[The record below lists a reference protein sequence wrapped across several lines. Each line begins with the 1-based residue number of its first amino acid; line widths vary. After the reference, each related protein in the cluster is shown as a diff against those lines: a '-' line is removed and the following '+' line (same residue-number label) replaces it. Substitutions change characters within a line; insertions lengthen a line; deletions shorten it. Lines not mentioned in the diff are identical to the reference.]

1 MEPITRNGR
10 RRLWRGVGWLAS
22 CLLASCALVF
32 SAVPLDTG
40 LADQSRLPLSPV
52 AQALPGIH
60 SVDTRPGSTS
70 SDRLLPS
77 PPDPQSLDPGVIASL
92 SIPRIGL
99 DDVPIRE
106 RGTDGKG
113 HMLIAPG
120 YGVTHFASSARLG
133 AGNAVL
139 YGHDDID
146 GSVFANLAQL
156 GPGDAVTV
164 VVSGVSQTYAVTD
177 RRIVLPTAVEILA
190 PTHDIRLTLFTCWP
204 DKVDT
209 RRLVITAVQVPNA
222 RAAPARPP
230 RTSLD
235 LG

>member
-1 MEPITRNGR
+1 
-10 RRLWRGVGWLAS
+10 
-22 CLLASCALVF
+22 LLAAGALLF

-60 SVDTRPGSTS
+60 SVDARPGSTS
-70 SDRLLPS
+70 SDPQVPS
-77 PPDPQSLDPGVIASL
+77 PADPQSLDPGVIASL
-92 SIPRIGL
+92 SIPRIEL
-99 DDVPIRE
+99 ENVPIRQ

-120 YGVTHFASSARLG
+120 YGVTHFLSSARLG

-146 GSVFANLAQL
+146 GSVFANLEQL
-156 GPGDAVTV
+156 VPGDAITV
-164 VVSGVSQTYAVTD
+164 VVSGVTQTYAVTD

-190 PTHDIRLTLFTCWP
+190 PTRDVRLTLFTCWP
-204 DKVDT
+204 NNVDT
-209 RRLVITAVQVPNA
+209 RRLVITAVQVPNT
-222 RAAPARPP
+222 PARPAHH
-230 RTSLD
+230 RAASVD

>member
-1 MEPITRNGR
+1 
-10 RRLWRGVGWLAS
+10 
-22 CLLASCALVF
+22 LLASGALLF

-60 SVDTRPGSTS
+60 SVDARPGSTS
-70 SDRLLPS
+70 SDPQVPS
-77 PPDPQSLDPGVIASL
+77 PADPQSLDPGVIASL
-92 SIPRIGL
+92 SIPRIEL
-99 DDVPIRE
+99 ENVPIRQ

-120 YGVTHFASSARLG
+120 YGVTHFLSSARLG

-146 GSVFANLAQL
+146 GSVFANLEQL
-156 GPGDAVTV
+156 VPGDAITV
-164 VVSGVSQTYAVTD
+164 VVSGVTQTYAVTD

-190 PTHDIRLTLFTCWP
+190 PTRDVRLTLFTCWP
-204 DKVDT
+204 NNVDT
-209 RRLVITAVQVPNA
+209 RRLVITAVQVPNT
-222 RAAPARPP
+222 PARPAHH
-230 RTSLD
+230 RAASVD

>member
-1 MEPITRNGR
+1 
-10 RRLWRGVGWLAS
+10 
-22 CLLASCALVF
+22 LLAAGALLF

-60 SVDTRPGSTS
+60 SVDARPGSTS
-70 SDRLLPS
+70 SDPQVPS
-77 PPDPQSLDPGVIASL
+77 PADPQSLDPGVIASL
-92 SIPRIGL
+92 SIPRIEL
-99 DDVPIRE
+99 ENVPIRQ

-120 YGVTHFASSARLG
+120 YGVTHFLSSARLG

-146 GSVFANLAQL
+146 GSVFANLEQL
-156 GPGDAVTV
+156 VPGDAITV
-164 VVSGVSQTYAVTD
+164 VVSGVTQTYAVTD

-190 PTHDIRLTLFTCWP
+190 PTRDVRLTLFTCWP
-204 DKVDT
+204 NKVDT
-209 RRLVITAVQVPNA
+209 RRLVITAIQVPNA
-222 RAAPARPP
+222 PARPTHHMP
-230 RTSLD
+230 SFFD

>member
-1 MEPITRNGR
+1 
-10 RRLWRGVGWLAS
+10 
-22 CLLASCALVF
+22 LLAAGALLF

-60 SVDTRPGSTS
+60 SVDARPGSTS
-70 SDRLLPS
+70 SDPQVPS
-77 PPDPQSLDPGVIASL
+77 PADPQSLDPGVIASL
-92 SIPRIGL
+92 SIPRIEL
-99 DDVPIRE
+99 ENVPIRQ

-120 YGVTHFASSARLG
+120 YGVTHFLSSARLG

-146 GSVFANLAQL
+146 GSVFANLEQL
-156 GPGDAVTV
+156 VPGDAITV
-164 VVSGVSQTYAVTD
+164 VVSGVTQTYAVTD

-190 PTHDIRLTLFTCWP
+190 PTRDVRLTLFTCWP
-204 DKVDT
+204 NNVDT

-222 RAAPARPP
+222 PARPTHHMP
-230 RTSLD
+230 ASFD

>member
-1 MEPITRNGR
+1 
-10 RRLWRGVGWLAS
+10 
-22 CLLASCALVF
+22 LLASGALLF

-60 SVDTRPGSTS
+60 SVDARPGSTS
-70 SDRLLPS
+70 SDPQVPS
-77 PPDPQSLDPGVIASL
+77 PPDPQSMDPGLIASL
-92 SIPRIGL
+92 SIPRIDL
-99 DDVPIRE
+99 ENVPIRE

-120 YGVTHFASSARLG
+120 YGVTHFLSSARLG

-146 GSVFANLAQL
+146 GSVFANIEQL
-156 GPGDAVTV
+156 VPGDAITV
-164 VVSGVSQTYAVTD
+164 VVSGVTQTYAVTD

-190 PTHDIRLTLFTCWP
+190 PTRDVRLTLFTCWP
-204 DKVDT
+204 NKIDT
-209 RRLVITAVQVPNA
+209 RRLVITAVPVPNA
-222 RAAPARPP
+222 RARPTHDTPA
-230 RTSLD
+230 SFD

>member
-1 MEPITRNGR
+1 
-10 RRLWRGVGWLAS
+10 LVAS
-22 CLLASCALVF
+22 GALVF
-32 SAVPLDTG
+32 SPVPLDTG

-60 SVDTRPGSTS
+60 SVDARPGSTS
-70 SDRLLPS
+70 SDRLVAS
-77 PPDPQSLDPGVIASL
+77 PPNPQSLDPGVIASL
-92 SIPRIGL
+92 SIPRIGP
-99 DDVPIRE
+99 DVPIRE

-113 HMLIAPG
+113 RMLIAPG

-146 GSVFANLAQL
+146 GSVFADLAQL
-156 GPGDAVTV
+156 GPGDAITV

-190 PTHDIRLTLFTCWP
+190 RTPDMRLTLFTCWP

-209 RRLVITAVQVPNA
+209 RRLVIAAVQVPNA
-222 RAAPARPP
+222 RAAPAGPP